1 MPNRCI
7 VGGCSNTSNAEKGIS
22 LHFIPFSGDE
32 RPEAKK
38 RRKQW
43 IDFVRSKR
51 AKWDPTPNSSIC
63 SAHFDRKD
71 FTQMF
76 SGFSGKVPRLASDE
90 IGVVAVPKYHTVTT
104 ETVVKPSSARARRM
118 VVKEALSGSVT
129 AQGKAPD
136 ETCHETDP
144 AEHAMEN
151 VGEELPENTSPNK
164 TNSVST
170 GTDGCVG
177 CAYLLK
183 EKRKTWNKYI
193 ALKSKYDALVKVKH
207 SKGVQCNI
215 LNVEELSRA
224 EMLLTLPEPEPGS
237 EETGDD
243 MDTSDEDFQCGDESE
258 SDKSELGDEDTSNPT
273 ENLRQQPKY
282 IIFLSQL
289 LLLFKFCHYCKA
301 DDPLVETT
309 TDGTLLI
316 VRTTCANPVCSRKN
330 NIWRSQ
336 PLMPTTK
343 LNACDFLLSFAILV
357 SGGSP
362 TKVLNMFRHMGLV
375 GMCNESYYR
384 HQGKMLFP
392 TIFLHWEDYRR
403 KILDRL
409 QALESLVISGDGRH
423 DSMGHSAKYGAYTI
437 FCCTSAEIIDFSLIQ
452 LKAWT
457 FPPLSQT
464 DIKQ

>member
-90 IGVVAVPKYHTVTT
+90 IGVVAVPKYHAVTT

-136 ETCHETDP
+136 EPCHETDP

-151 VGEELPENTSPNK
+151 VGEELPENASPNK

-193 ALKSKYDALVKVKH
+193 ALKSKYDALVKV
-207 SKGVQCNI
+207 NI
-215 LNVEELSRA
+215 
-224 EMLLTLPEPEPGS
+224 
-237 EETGDD
+237 
-243 MDTSDEDFQCGDESE
+243 
-258 SDKSELGDEDTSNPT
+258 
-273 ENLRQQPKY
+273 PK
-282 IIFLSQL
+282 F
-289 LLLFKFCHYCKA
+289 
-301 DDPLVETT
+301 
-309 TDGTLLI
+309 
-316 VRTTCANPVCSRKN
+316 
-330 NIWRSQ
+330 
-336 PLMPTTK
+336 
-343 LNACDFLLSFAILV
+343 
-357 SGGSP
+357 
-362 TKVLNMFRHMGLV
+362 
-375 GMCNESYYR
+375 
-384 HQGKMLFP
+384 
-392 TIFLHWEDYRR
+392 
-403 KILDRL
+403 
-409 QALESLVISGDGRH
+409 
-423 DSMGHSAKYGAYTI
+423 
-437 FCCTSAEIIDFSLIQ
+437 
-452 LKAWT
+452 
-457 FPPLSQT
+457 
-464 DIKQ
+464 